1 MSLSFKCE
9 RSPPL
14 KITNLIGGNE
24 LKKRIMLFTL
34 FTLVIALIAGCGTS
48 TSSSSQNA
56 SSSASSSGA
65 DNNETSSDSGTES
78 KDIEKLKISF
88 VPSKDPDDII
98 TATDPLKELLKNQL
112 ATEGFN
118 VGEISIDVG
127 TTYEAVGEALT
138 AGTTD
143 IGFIPGGTYALY
155 DDGADVILTATRAGL
170 SNDSDLAKDWNEN
183 KPTEPTS
190 DQATYYRSLFIAG
203 PSAKGQAL
211 AEKVN
216 NGENLT
222 WEELND
228 ANWAVMSTS
237 SSAGYIYPT
246 LWLQKN
252 FNKSITDLA
261 HVVTSDSYGSSFARL
276 AAEQVDVIVAF
287 ADARRDYNEQWTN
300 EFSRSGSIWDE
311 TNVIAVTQ
319 GIYNDTISVSK
330 NSSIMTDELKT
341 ALQNAFI
348 SIAQTEEGK
357 NVIAVYSHEGYQVAQ
372 SSDYD
377 GERKAQEIIR
387 EMKN

>member
-1 MSLSFKCE
+1 M
-9 RSPPL
+9 
-14 KITNLIGGNE
+14 
-24 LKKRIMLFTL
+24 KKRIMMFTL
-34 FTLVIALIAGCGTS
+34 FTLVMALIAGCGTS
-48 TSSSSQNA
+48 TSSSPQNT
-56 SSSASSSGA
+56 SSPSSSSSGA
-65 DNNETSSDSGTES
+65 DNNDQSGASGTES
-78 KDIEKLKISF
+78 KEIEKLKISF
-88 VPSKDPDDII
+88 VPSKDPEDII

-143 IGFIPGGTYALY
+143 IGFVPGGTYALY

-170 SNDSDLAKDWNEN
+170 SNDSELAKDWNDN

-211 AEKVN
+211 AEKAN

-222 WEELND
+222 WEDVND

-246 LWLQKN
+246 LWLQEN

-300 EFSRSGSIWDE
+300 EFSRPGSIWDE
-311 TNVIAVTQ
+311 TNVIAVTD

-330 NSSIMTDELKT
+330 NSSIMTDDLKK

-357 NVIAVYSHEGYQVAQ
+357 KVIAVYSHEGYQAAQ

-377 GERKAQEIIR
+377 AERKAQDIIR

>member
-1 MSLSFKCE
+1 
-9 RSPPL
+9 
-14 KITNLIGGNE
+14 
-24 LKKRIMLFTL
+24 MLFTL

-48 TSSSSQNA
+48 SSSSQSVSSPATSQNA
-56 SSSASSSGA
+56 DNNSSSSGT
-65 DNNETSSDSGTES
+65 DS

-88 VPSKDPDDII
+88 VPSKDPDEII

-143 IGFIPGGTYALY
+143 IGFVPGGTYALY

-170 SNDSDLAKDWNEN
+170 SNDSELAKDWNDN

-216 NGENLT
+216 KGENLT

-246 LWLQKN
+246 LWLQEN

-287 ADARRDYNEQWTN
+287 ADARRDYNEQWTK
-300 EFSRSGSIWDE
+300 EFNRSGSIWDE

-330 NSSIMTDELKT
+330 NSSIMNDDLKT

-357 NVIAVYSHEGYQVAQ
+357 KVIAVYSHEGYKEAQ

-377 GERKAQEIIR
+377 SERKAQEIIR